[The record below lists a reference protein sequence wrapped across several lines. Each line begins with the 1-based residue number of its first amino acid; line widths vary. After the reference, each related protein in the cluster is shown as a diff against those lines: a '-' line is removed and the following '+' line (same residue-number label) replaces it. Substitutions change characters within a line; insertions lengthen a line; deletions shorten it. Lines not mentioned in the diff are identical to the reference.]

1 MKTITTAKILPR
13 GVQKKCT
20 IALEKGSVFDKY
32 EGRFRRLTVTIP
44 WGVMSNSLPVLRL
57 FHLSKYAIECGGF
70 FHRKITYSHSP
81 ADQEHPTLSL
91 DFSKFSELPDIDD
104 IDDTDEINDID
115 EILC

>member
-1 MKTITTAKILPR
+1 MLWSV
-13 GVQKKCT
+13 GV
-20 IALEKGSVFDKY
+20 
-32 EGRFRRLTVTIP
+32 
-44 WGVMSNSLPVLRL
+44 
-57 FHLSKYAIECGGF
+57 